1 MKLME
6 ASNAFVSMN
15 QRVKETHSILNA
27 GDQFAVEDSRAEF
40 LSGGNGDGIIWAM
53 PIAHLVKVPLK
64 YADEVDAL
72 VAKFLEE
79 KTQLLAEKW
88 KHTPTKLEIL
98 DEIEEEPKEE
108 VKEESKEEEAPEK
121 PKKKSTAK
129 KSTTKKSTGTKK
141 KKASENVVE
150 VKE

>member
-40 LSGGNGDGIIWAM
+40 LSGGNSDGIIWAM

-72 VAKFLEE
+72 VAQFLADKSKPVADEVVEE
-79 KTQLLAEKW
+79 
-88 KHTPTKLEIL
+88 TK
-98 DEIEEEPKEE
+98 EEPK
-108 VKEESKEEEAPEK
+108 KEAVIVEK

-129 KSTTKKSTGTKK
+129 KSTAKKSTGTKK
-141 KKASENVVE
+141 KKASESVDE

>member
-40 LSGGNGDGIIWAM
+40 LSGGNSDGIIWAM

-72 VAKFLEE
+72 VAQFLADKSKPVADEVVEE
-79 KTQLLAEKW
+79 
-88 KHTPTKLEIL
+88 TK
-98 DEIEEEPKEE
+98 E
-108 VKEESKEEEAPEK
+108 VVPEK

-141 KKASENVVE
+141 KKASESVDE

>member
-40 LSGGNGDGIIWAM
+40 LSGGNSDGIIWAM

-72 VAKFLEE
+72 VAQFLAD
-79 KTQLLAEKW
+79 KCK
-88 KHTPTKLEIL
+88 PVV
-98 DEIEEEPKEE
+98 DE
-108 VKEESKEEEAPEK
+108 VKEEIKEEAVIVEK

-129 KSTTKKSTGTKK
+129 KSTTKKSTSTKK
-141 KKASENVVE
+141 KKASESADE

>member
-1 MKLME
+1 
-6 ASNAFVSMN
+6 MN

-40 LSGGNGDGIIWAM
+40 LSGGNSDGIIWAM

-72 VAKFLEE
+72 VAQFLAD
-79 KTQLLAEKW
+79 KSK
-88 KHTPTKLEIL
+88 PVV
-98 DEIEEEPKEE
+98 DE
-108 VKEESKEEEAPEK
+108 VKEEIKEEAVIVEK

-141 KKASENVVE
+141 KKASENVDE

>member
-40 LSGGNGDGIIWAM
+40 LSGGNSDGIIWAM

-72 VAKFLEE
+72 VAQFLAD
-79 KTQLLAEKW
+79 KSKPVA
-88 KHTPTKLEIL
+88 
-98 DEIEEEPKEE
+98 DEVVEEPK
-108 VKEESKEEEAPEK
+108 KEAVIVEK

-129 KSTTKKSTGTKK
+129 KSTTKKSTSTKK
-141 KKASENVVE
+141 KKASENVDE

>member
-15 QRVKETHSILNA
+15 QKVKETHSILNA

-40 LSGGNGDGIIWAM
+40 LSGGNSDGIIWAM

-72 VAKFLEE
+72 VAQFLAD
-79 KTQLLAEKW
+79 KSK
-88 KHTPTKLEIL
+88 PVV
-98 DEIEEEPKEE
+98 DE
-108 VKEESKEEEAPEK
+108 VKEEIKEEAVIVEK

-129 KSTTKKSTGTKK
+129 KSTTKKSTNTKK
-141 KKASENVVE
+141 KKASENVDE

>member
-15 QRVKETHSILNA
+15 QKVKETHSILNA

-40 LSGGNGDGIIWAM
+40 LSGGNNDGIIWAM

-72 VAKFLEE
+72 IAQFLED
-79 KTQLLAEKW
+79 KRKPVVDKA
-88 KHTPTKLEIL
+88 I
-98 DEIEEEPKEE
+98 EEPKEE
-108 VKEESKEEEAPEK
+108 VVIEK

-129 KSTTKKSTGTKK
+129 KSTAKKATSAKK
-141 KKASENVVE
+141 KKSAENVDE

>member
-40 LSGGNGDGIIWAM
+40 LSGGNSDGIIWAM

-64 YADEVDAL
+64 YAEEVDAL
-72 VAKFLEE
+72 VAQFLADKS
-79 KTQLLAEKW
+79 KTVV
-88 KHTPTKLEIL
+88 
-98 DEIEEEPKEE
+98 DE
-108 VKEESKEEEAPEK
+108 VKEEIKEEAVIVEK
-121 PKKKSTAK
+121 PKRKSTAK

-141 KKASENVVE
+141 KKASESVDE

>member
-40 LSGGNGDGIIWAM
+40 LSGGNSDGIIWAM

-64 YADEVDAL
+64 YAEEVDAL
-72 VAKFLEE
+72 VAQFLAD
-79 KTQLLAEKW
+79 KSK
-88 KHTPTKLEIL
+88 PVV
-98 DEIEEEPKEE
+98 DEVKEE

-129 KSTTKKSTGTKK
+129 KSTTKKAASTKK
-141 KKASENVVE
+141 KKASENVAE

>member
-40 LSGGNGDGIIWAM
+40 LSGGNSDGIIWAM

-64 YADEVDAL
+64 YAEEVDAL
-72 VAKFLEE
+72 VAQFLAD
-79 KTQLLAEKW
+79 KSK
-88 KHTPTKLEIL
+88 PVV
-98 DEIEEEPKEE
+98 DE
-108 VKEESKEEEAPEK
+108 VKEEIKEEAVIVEK
-121 PKKKSTAK
+121 PKK
-129 KSTTKKSTGTKK
+129 KSTTKKSTTKKSTSTKK
-141 KKASENVVE
+141 KKASENVDE

>member
-15 QRVKETHSILNA
+15 DRVKETHSILNA

-40 LSGGNGDGIIWAM
+40 LSGGNSDGIIWAM

-72 VAKFLEE
+72 VAQFLAD
-79 KTQLLAEKW
+79 KSK
-88 KHTPTKLEIL
+88 PVV
-98 DEIEEEPKEE
+98 DE
-108 VKEESKEEEAPEK
+108 VKEETKEEPKKEAVIVEK

-129 KSTTKKSTGTKK
+129 KSTTKKAASTKK
-141 KKASENVVE
+141 KKASENVDE

>member
-15 QRVKETHSILNA
+15 QKLKETHSILNV
-27 GDQFAVEDSRAEF
+27 GDQFAADDSRAEF
-40 LSGGNGDGIIWAM
+40 LSGGNKDGIIWAM
-53 PIAHLVKVPLK
+53 PIAHLIKVPLQ

-72 VAKFLEE
+72 VAQFLAD
-79 KTQLLAEKW
+79 KSKPVA
-88 KHTPTKLEIL
+88 
-98 DEIEEEPKEE
+98 DE
-108 VKEESKEEEAPEK
+108 VKEEIKEEAAPEK

-129 KSTTKKSTGTKK
+129 KSTTKKSTSTKK
-141 KKASENVVE
+141 KKASESIDE

>member
-40 LSGGNGDGIIWAM
+40 LSGGNSDGIIWAM

-64 YADEVDAL
+64 YAEEVDAL
-72 VAKFLEE
+72 VAQFLADKSKPIADEVVEE
-79 KTQLLAEKW
+79 
-88 KHTPTKLEIL
+88 I
-98 DEIEEEPKEE
+98 KEE
-108 VKEESKEEEAPEK
+108 AVIVEK
-121 PKKKSTAK
+121 PKK
-129 KSTTKKSTGTKK
+129 KSTTKKSTTKKSTSTKK
-141 KKASENVVE
+141 KKASENVDE

>member
-40 LSGGNGDGIIWAM
+40 LSGGNSDGIIWAM

-64 YADEVDAL
+64 YAEEVDAL
-72 VAKFLEE
+72 VAQFLAD
-79 KTQLLAEKW
+79 KSK
-88 KHTPTKLEIL
+88 PVV
-98 DEIEEEPKEE
+98 DEIKEE
-108 VKEESKEEEAPEK
+108 IKEEAVIVEK
-121 PKKKSTAK
+121 PKK
-129 KSTTKKSTGTKK
+129 KSTTKKSTTKKSTSTKK
-141 KKASENVVE
+141 KKASENVDE

>member
-40 LSGGNGDGIIWAM
+40 LSGGNSDGIIWAM

-64 YADEVDAL
+64 YAEEVDAL
-72 VAKFLEE
+72 VAQFLAD
-79 KTQLLAEKW
+79 KSK
-88 KHTPTKLEIL
+88 PVV
-98 DEIEEEPKEE
+98 DE
-108 VKEESKEEEAPEK
+108 VKEEIKEEAVIVEK
-121 PKKKSTAK
+121 PKKKSFK
-129 KSTTKKSTGTKK
+129 DKFKLD
-141 KKASENVVE
+141 
-150 VKE
+150 

>member
-40 LSGGNGDGIIWAM
+40 LSGGNSDGIIWAM

-64 YADEVDAL
+64 YAEEVDAL
-72 VAKFLEE
+72 VAQFLAD
-79 KTQLLAEKW
+79 KSK
-88 KHTPTKLEIL
+88 PVV
-98 DEIEEEPKEE
+98 DE
-108 VKEESKEEEAPEK
+108 VKEETKVPVEGTLEFKED
-121 PKKKSTAK
+121 
-129 KSTTKKSTGTKK
+129 
-141 KKASENVVE
+141 E
-150 VKE
+150 VKQINNKNFKMPF

>member
-15 QRVKETHSILNA
+15 QKVKETHSILNA

-40 LSGGNGDGIIWAM
+40 LSGENSDGIIWAM

-64 YADEVDAL
+64 YAEAVDTLIAQ
-72 VAKFLEE
+72 FLEDKRKAVVE
-79 KTQLLAEKW
+79 EAVEENK
-88 KHTPTKLEIL
+88 
-98 DEIEEEPKEE
+98 EEPKEE
-108 VKEESKEEEAPEK
+108 AVIVEK

-129 KSTTKKSTGTKK
+129 KSTTKKSASTKK
-141 KKASENVVE
+141 KKASESVDE

>member
-6 ASNAFVSMN
+6 ASNAFVGMN

-40 LSGGNGDGIIWAM
+40 LSGGNSDGIIWAM

-64 YADEVDAL
+64 YAEEVDAL
-72 VAKFLEE
+72 VAQFLAD
-79 KTQLLAEKW
+79 KSK
-88 KHTPTKLEIL
+88 PVV
-98 DEIEEEPKEE
+98 DE
-108 VKEESKEEEAPEK
+108 VKEEIKEEAVIVEK

-129 KSTTKKSTGTKK
+129 KSTTKKTTSTKK
-141 KKASENVVE
+141 KKASENVDE

>member
-40 LSGGNGDGIIWAM
+40 LSGGNSDGIIWAM

-72 VAKFLEE
+72 VAQFLAD
-79 KTQLLAEKW
+79 KSKPVA
-88 KHTPTKLEIL
+88 
-98 DEIEEEPKEE
+98 DE
-108 VKEESKEEEAPEK
+108 VKEEIKEEAVIVEK

-129 KSTTKKSTGTKK
+129 KSTNKKAASTKK
-141 KKASENVVE
+141 KKASENVAE

>member
-40 LSGGNGDGIIWAM
+40 LSGGNSDGIIWAM

-64 YADEVDAL
+64 YAEEVDAL
-72 VAKFLEE
+72 VAQFLAD
-79 KTQLLAEKW
+79 KSK
-88 KHTPTKLEIL
+88 PVV
-98 DEIEEEPKEE
+98 DE
-108 VKEESKEEEAPEK
+108 VKEEIKEEAVIVEK
-121 PKKKSTAK
+121 PKRKSTAK
-129 KSTTKKSTGTKK
+129 KSTTKKAASTKK
-141 KKASENVVE
+141 KKASENVAE

>member
-40 LSGGNGDGIIWAM
+40 LSGGNSDGIIWAM

-64 YADEVDAL
+64 YAEEVDAL
-72 VAKFLEE
+72 VAQFLAD
-79 KTQLLAEKW
+79 KSK
-88 KHTPTKLEIL
+88 PVV
-98 DEIEEEPKEE
+98 DEVKEE

-129 KSTTKKSTGTKK
+129 KSTTKKSTSTKK
-141 KKASENVVE
+141 KKASENVDE

>member
-40 LSGGNGDGIIWAM
+40 LSGGNSDGIIWAM

-64 YADEVDAL
+64 YAEEVDAL
-72 VAKFLEE
+72 VAQFLAD
-79 KTQLLAEKW
+79 KSK
-88 KHTPTKLEIL
+88 PVV
-98 DEIEEEPKEE
+98 DE
-108 VKEESKEEEAPEK
+108 VKEEIKEEAVIVEK

-129 KSTTKKSTGTKK
+129 KSTTKKTTSTKK
-141 KKASENVVE
+141 KKASENVDE